1 MTFSCIRLAYKSS
14 IILGDKLNLS
24 EVNGAQPGGAL
35 GYAQSST
42 RQCCARR
49 RQRGKPSR
57 WPAVEGYRV
66 GLDRFGGA
74 IMQRT
79 LIAVFDN
86 RGDAQSAFDALE
98 AAGFTRG
105 QVRLSEG
112 DPTGRPSGNIGH
124 GHGSTGA
131 STGGTGVLDSIR
143 NFFGTMF
150 GTDDSEHVQKYS
162 DAVTRGHHVLTL
174 TASAEPDLERAADI
188 VERFG
193 PVDIDEKAADWSG
206 GALASEAMRSGA
218 DAQQRSASMSQQSAQ
233 GTQATSQGS
242 MQGSPG
248 PGSQQFGAGDA
259 SSAGS
264 AGVPA
269 GQRAGVRVVEHLP
282 EATLN
287 ETEAAIEADEEYY
300 LGHYNTTYA
309 ADGDQYDDY
318 APAYRY
324 GSDMANNETY
334 RGRAWK
340 DVEPQLR
347 TDWEGRNPGSAW
359 AKIKDA
365 VRHGWERITR

>member
-1 MTFSCIRLAYKSS
+1 MVRSHAALWGT
-14 IILGDKLNLS
+14 LNRRRGS
-24 EVNGAQPGGAL
+24 VVRGAGSAASHPGGL
-35 GYAQSST
+35 PL
-42 RQCCARR
+42 RDI
-49 RQRGKPSR
+49 
-57 WPAVEGYRV
+57 RV
-66 GLDRFGGA
+66 GLDRFGGI

-86 RGDAQSAFDALE
+86 RGDAQSAFDALG

-112 DPTGRPSGNIGH
+112 DPTGRPSGSIGH
-124 GHGSTGA
+124 GHGTTGA
-131 STGGTGVLDSIR
+131 SSTGGTGVLDSIR

-150 GTDDSEHVQKYS
+150 GTDDSEYVQKYS

-174 TASAEPDLERAADI
+174 TVSTEPDIERAADI

-193 PVDIDEKAADWSG
+193 PVDIDEKAAEWSG

-218 DAQQRSASMSQQSAQ
+218 DQQQRSASMSQQSAQ

-248 PGSQQFGAGDA
+248 LGSQQFGSGGV

-264 AGVPA
+264 AGSA
-269 GQRAGVRVVEHLP
+269 AAQRAGVRVVEHQAGP
-282 EATLN
+282 TLN

-309 ADGDQYDDY
+309 AHGHQYDDY
-318 APAYRY
+318 APAYKY
-324 GSDMANNETY
+324 GSAMANDETY

-365 VRHGWERITR
+365 VRHGWERITH